1 MAIRPTDSNV
11 TDELRKADRGSGI
24 LPLCRQRDD
33 GHDLG
38 LAARRHVNAGTFY
51 QAAVFRRSKRLN
63 PLCELAFKNSSDG

>member
-38 LAARRHVNAGTFY
+38 LAARGMSTLEHSIKQPYFVVVNG
-51 QAAVFRRSKRLN
+51 
-63 PLCELAFKNSSDG
+63 